1 MKAMNKKELAAR
13 AGVTERTLRNW
24 CKPFR
29 EELTI
34 MGLRP
39 NAKKLPPHVVA
50 FLSEKFCIDT

>member
-1 MKAMNKKELAAR
+1 MNKKELAER